1 MSNGSFKHFFT
12 DAPAISWQEWL
23 KRKLFGGPNQMTIL
37 PPMKQPLAEAIE
49 MVPERA
55 NEYSKFLKQYF
66 YEETIRLDIPPNLFE
81 NYLKNLWIGA
91 EIQKNSEIIGL
102 VVSQLLGT
110 FEGQSTRLITW
121 LCVRPDWRKKGIT
134 NKLLRSV
141 YAFSKPTTIFW
152 WRNDGWI
159 KSLLPP
165 VYTQT
170 KITRQRQGSRVSSS
184 YSRQRM
190 VQQISKERVKSE
202 IIRDWNLTHPG
213 GMVLDGKGGITE
225 AYQYTLA
232 KCSLIVIPTF
242 ETTSGQT
249 WCEVLAWSC
258 SDYNATQ
265 YIEEII
271 SQLPYDWIEA
281 PSDMPHM
288 DGWTL
293 AGLTSW
299 SVIGLDVG
307 TANQVPIL
315 SLLSA

>member
-1 MSNGSFKHFFT
+1 MINGSYKHFFT
-12 DAPAISWQEWL
+12 DAPAVSWQEWF
-23 KRKLFGGPNQMTIL
+23 KRKLFGGPNRMVIF
-37 PPMKQPLAEAIE
+37 PPMKQPLPEAIQ
-49 MVPERA
+49 MVPERGK
-55 NEYSKFLKQYF
+55 EYSKFLKQHF
-66 YEETIRLDIPPNLFE
+66 YEEKIRLDIPPNLFE
-81 NYLKNLWIGA
+81 KYLNNLWIGA
-91 EIQKNSEIIGL
+91 EVRNSGEIIGL

-110 FEGQSTRLITW
+110 FQGQQTRLITW

-141 YAFSKPTTIFW
+141 YIFSKPTTIFW

-159 KSLLPP
+159 KSPLPP

-184 YSRQRM
+184 YSRQRV
-190 VQQISKERVKSE
+190 VQRIPVEKVKSE
-202 IIRDWNLTHPG
+202 VIRDWNLTHPG
-213 GMVLDGKGGITE
+213 GLIFDGQGGLAE

-242 ETTSGQT
+242 ETTNGS
-249 WCEVLAWSC
+249 WCEVLGWSC

-281 PSDMPHM
+281 PSDMPHL

>member
-1 MSNGSFKHFFT
+1 MSIAHFFT

-23 KRKLFGGPNQMTIL
+23 KRKIFGGPNHMTIL
-37 PPMKQPLAEAIE
+37 PPMKQPAPEAIK
-49 MVPERA
+49 MLPARA
-55 NEYSKFLKQYF
+55 SDYSKFLKQHF
-66 YEETIRLDIPPNLFE
+66 YDGDIRLDIPPNLFE
-81 NYLKNLWIGA
+81 NYLNNLWIGA
-91 EIQKNSEIIGL
+91 EVRIKGEIIGL

-110 FEGQSTRLITW
+110 FQGQQTRLITW

-141 YAFSKPTTIFW
+141 YVFSEPTTIFW

-159 KSLLPP
+159 KSPLPP

-190 VQQISKERVKSE
+190 VQQIPVERVKSE
-202 IIRDWNLTHPG
+202 VIRDWTLTHPCG
-213 GMVLDGKGGITE
+213 IVLDGQDGLAE

-232 KCSLIVIPTF
+232 KCSIIVIPTF
-242 ETTSGQT
+242 ETTNGS

-271 SQLPYDWIEA
+271 SCLPYDWIEA

-288 DGWTL
+288 DGWTT
-293 AGLTSW
+293 AGVTSW
-299 SVIGLDVG
+299 SVIGLDIG